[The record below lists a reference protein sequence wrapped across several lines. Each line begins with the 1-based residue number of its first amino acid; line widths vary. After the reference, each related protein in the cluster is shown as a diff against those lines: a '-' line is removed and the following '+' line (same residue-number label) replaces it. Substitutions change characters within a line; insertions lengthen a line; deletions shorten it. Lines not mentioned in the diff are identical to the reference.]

1 MIGLGAYIGD
11 YSGAKYEFTPYT
23 GKYEDIEILG
33 KGSQYTD
40 DSVLTTAVMDWLTGS
55 NETPISNYL
64 RAYGRT
70 YRYAGYGKMFNDWL
84 DQDDAPAYGSF
95 GNGSG
100 MRVSPVGFWA
110 NTLEECLDL
119 AKETAIVTHDHP
131 EGIKGAQAIA
141 TAIYLAKRG
150 KSKEEIKNFVERLFK
165 YDLDRSVDSIKG
177 THKFDA
183 TCQVTVPEAL
193 ICFFESKNFEDCV
206 RKSIWIGGDVDT
218 IGAMACPIAEAYY
231 GIPYSI
237 QYTMKS
243 KLDENM
249 INRLSKFNYELSY
262 RG

>member
-33 KGSQYTD
+33 EGSQYTD
-40 DSVLTTAVMDWLTGS
+40 DSVLTTAVMEWLTGS

-64 RAYGRT
+64 RAYGRM

-84 DQDDAPAYGSF
+84 DKDDAPSYGSF

-119 AKETAIVTHDHP
+119 ARKTAIVTHNHP

-165 YDLDRSVDSIKG
+165 YDLDRTVDNIKG
-177 THKFDA
+177 IIK
-183 TCQVTVPEAL
+183 CN
-193 ICFFESKNFEDCV
+193 K
-206 RKSIWIGGDVDT
+206 
-218 IGAMACPIAEAYY
+218 PI
-231 GIPYSI
+231 
-237 QYTMKS
+237 
-243 KLDENM
+243 
-249 INRLSKFNYELSY
+249 
-262 RG
+262 